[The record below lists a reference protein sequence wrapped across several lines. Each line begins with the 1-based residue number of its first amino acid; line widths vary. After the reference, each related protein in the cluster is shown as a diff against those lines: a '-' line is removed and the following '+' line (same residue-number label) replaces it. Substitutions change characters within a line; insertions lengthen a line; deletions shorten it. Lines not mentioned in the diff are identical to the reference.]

1 MKNKSTFIL
10 LSIMAILLCV
20 TISEYV
26 TIRNQKS
33 DISRIQTQMDALT
46 IRLQNVQSQLVGKE
60 KQIKTLESSAFF
72 GKSKT
77 CAPTPLQQ
85 DNTDM
90 ENAEAYENG
99 AEQRARHD
107 KRINK

>member
-20 TISEYV
+20 TMLEYV
-26 TIRNQKS
+26 TIRNQKN

-46 IRLQNVQSQLVGKE
+46 IRLQNIQSQLVDKD
-60 KQIKTLESSAFF
+60 KQIKAFENSAFY
-72 GKSKT
+72 GKSKNSVPVHVNQNN
-77 CAPTPLQQ
+77 AGLE
-85 DNTDM
+85 D
-90 ENAEAYENG
+90 AEAYESG
-99 AEQRARHD
+99 VEQRTQHD